1 MDTKTVRDVIGNPE
15 FWPNLMH
22 SELQGSPDMRGAV
35 ITDVFVLGE
44 QIAVQTKG
52 AVCGQTFSTFIVEDM
67 ELRDRLTRVLRPALS
82 VYEAIA
88 AEI

>member
-1 MDTKTVRDVIGNPE
+1 MITRTVRDVIGDPE
-15 FWPNLMH
+15 FWPNFMQ
-22 SELQGSPDMRGAV
+22 SELQGSPDMRGAM
-35 ITDVFVLGE
+35 ITDVFVSGD

-52 AVCGQTFSTFIVEDM
+52 ADCGQTFSTFIVEDR

-82 VYEAIA
+82 VYEAVA